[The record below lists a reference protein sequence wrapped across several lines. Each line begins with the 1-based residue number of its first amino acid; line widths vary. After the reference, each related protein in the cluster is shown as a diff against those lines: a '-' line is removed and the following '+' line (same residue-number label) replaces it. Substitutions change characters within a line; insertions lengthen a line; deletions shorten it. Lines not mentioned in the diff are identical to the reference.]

1 MNLLYGLP
9 LSPEIKTMTAAKL
22 ICTAF
27 LDLAF
32 LPCTICVAQ
41 DVIPPPG
48 EAPAARP
55 LSPSGD
61 SGMLSEELQ
70 CGSGYTIVT
79 CSGENAKFAQAF
91 DWVLLVML
99 PLFFMLLFV
108 CLGPVFLARRYWW
121 ATKPW
126 MRLGIS
132 FGAGLVFAALLLFI
146 APFVPQ
152 ASPIRLEAGPIN
164 LFLDGRFVEACRPC
178 RDGVTNPGLFF
189 GRITW
194 LMPPHGLI
202 PENPVVLMVLPF
214 VFLFVW
220 FLLGLGV
227 FFLLRRLTGL
237 ESTK

>member
-1 MNLLYGLP
+1 MFLLDGLE
-9 LSPEIKTMTAAKL
+9 LSAEVKTMIPARL
-22 ICTAF
+22 VCTAI
-27 LDLAF
+27 LAATF
-32 LPCTICVAQ
+32 LPWAMCFAQ
-41 DVIPPPG
+41 DVVPPPG
-48 EAPAARP
+48 EAPVVRP

-61 SGMLSEELQ
+61 SGAAAEEPQ
-70 CGSGYTIVT
+70 CSLGYSIVT

-91 DWVLLVML
+91 DWLLLVML
-99 PLFFMLLFV
+99 PLFFVLLFV
-108 CLGPVFLARRYWW
+108 YLGPVFLARRYWW

-132 FGAGLVFAALLLFI
+132 FGAGLVFAALLLFM

-152 ASPIRLEAGPIN
+152 ASPIRLEVGPIN
-164 LFLDGRFVEACRPC
+164 WILDGRFVEACRPC

-214 VFLFVW
+214 VFLIVW
-220 FLLGLGV
+220 FLLGVGV
-227 FFLLRRLTGL
+227 FFLLRKLTGL
-237 ESTK
+237 ESVK